1 MITSLEVNNF
11 KSWHAT
17 GPMRLAP
24 ITALFGSNSS
34 GKTSLL
40 QLLLMLKQT
49 TESSD
54 RSQVLNLGDEHSMV
68 ELGVL
73 PDLVHRHDLTLP
85 LAWHIAWQLPQP
97 LHVDNPAQKRA
108 TLFHGTTLSFST
120 HIIWRVNGDSSPALS
135 VDAPQGRAMVE
146 AMAYQFADH
155 EFGMRL
161 RNPTKMEY
169 ELYSSP
175 AGFEFVRTRGRAWG
189 LPAPVKCY
197 GFPDQTRAYYQNA
210 GFLSDFELELEQL
223 CNRIFY
229 LGPLREYPR
238 RQYTW
243 AGSQPT
249 DMGRR
254 GERVID
260 ALLAARESGKSLAR
274 GRGRKRLTL
283 EERVAEWLK
292 DLGLI
297 EGFEVR
303 LIAPG
308 SKLYQVWVRRAA
320 QSPEVLITD
329 VGFGVSQIL
338 PVITLCYYAPEGST
352 IILEQPEIHLHPH
365 VQAALADVF
374 IDAMKTRNIQIILES
389 HSEHL
394 LRRLQR
400 RIAEDELRHEQ
411 AALYFCTTD
420 KQGRSQLQT
429 LDLDPFGNITNWPK
443 EFFGDE
449 MGDLLAMSDAAMKRQ
464 LREGREGR
472 ACLPERC
479 TSPCSR

>member
-1 MITSLEVNNF
+1 MITSLEINNF

-17 GPMRLAP
+17 GRMRLAP

-73 PDLVHRHDLTLP
+73 PDLLYGHDLTRP
-85 LAWHIAWQLPQP
+85 LSWHIAWQLPQP
-97 LHVDNPAQKRA
+97 LKVDDPAQKGVARFQDD
-108 TLFHGTTLSFST
+108 TLEFST
-120 HIIWRVNGDSSPALS
+120 TILWRANGDDSTSPSQSL
-135 VDAPQGRAMVE
+135 PKGRVMVRS
-146 AMAYQFADH
+146 MAYRFANH

-161 RNPTKMEY
+161 KSETKPEY

-175 AGFEFVRTRGRAWG
+175 SDFEFIRARGRAWS
-189 LPAPVKCY
+189 LPMPVKCY
-197 GFPDQTRAYYQNA
+197 GFPDQARAYYQNA

-223 CNRIFY
+223 CGRMFY

-243 AGSQPT
+243 AGAQPA

-254 GERVID
+254 GERVVD
-260 ALLAARESGKSLAR
+260 ALLAARESGVTLAR

-283 EERVAEWLK
+283 EERVALWLK
-292 DLGLI
+292 ELGLI
-297 EGFEVR
+297 ETFEVR
-303 LIAPG
+303 SIAPG
-308 SKLYQVWVRRAA
+308 SKLYQVWVRRSAK
-320 QSPEVLITD
+320 SPEVLITD

-352 IILEQPEIHLHPH
+352 IILEQPEIHLHPR
-365 VQAALADVF
+365 VQAGLADIF
-374 IDAMKTRNIQIILES
+374 IDAMKTRNVQIILES

-400 RIAEDELRHEQ
+400 RIAEETLTPEH
-411 AALYFCTTD
+411 AALYFCMANT
-420 KQGRSQLQT
+420 QGESQLQA
-429 LDLDPFGNITNWPK
+429 LEIDPFGNITNWPK
-443 EFFGDE
+443 DFFGDE
-449 MGDLLAMSDAAMKRQ
+449 FGEIAAMQEAALKRQ
-464 LREGREGR
+464 LGV
-472 ACLPERC
+472 
-479 TSPCSR
+479 S